1 MLSNY
6 ELGDERVAREV
17 AARHAACALL
27 RGCEERACGRQ
38 VAEQCATPVARTADA
53 STDHYLVVGVG
64 LAHGSSQTEHDALDR
79 AVMEGDLTLSEARW
93 MRGFD
98 ASEAPLDASE
108 APLAAQEQGEA
119 ARVQS
124 EEVPPPEE
132 SPPPV
137 FADCSHYDGRGRA
150 RARVD
155 MK

>member
-1 MLSNY
+1 MPARIIF
-6 ELGDERVAREV
+6 GRV
-17 AARHAACALL
+17 
-27 RGCEERACGRQ
+27 GM
-38 VAEQCATPVARTADA
+38 
-53 STDHYLVVGVG
+53 G

-93 MRGFD
+93 MRGW
-98 ASEAPLDASE
+98 DASE
-108 APLAAQEQGEA
+108 APLAAQEHGEA
-119 ARVQS
+119 ASVQS